1 MDRFVNAI
9 LFTKTSTDKGKIEIL
24 RVVVGSCRSEG
35 SRECKLFDF
44 WEKVVFSICVVI
56 KIFRNR
62 KIQLSLGG

>member
-1 MDRFVNAI
+1 MDRFANAI

-24 RVVVGSCRSEG
+24 RVVVGYCRSEG
-35 SRECKLFDF
+35 SRECKLLDF